1 MENTEKIQRMR
12 NNARVWI
19 YQSNRELSATETE
32 QIELQLEDFTQ
43 TWTAHNQQLLASGF
57 INYNRFIVLMVDES
71 NAGASGC
78 SIDKSVHFIQSI
90 EKQFSINLFDRMNI
104 AYKLDYKVESVSASD
119 FEKLI
124 LSGLVN
130 SETIVFNNLVN
141 NKLELATNWE
151 LPIAKSWHANYFAK
165 ALAVS
170 LNV

>member
-32 QIELQLEDFTQ
+32 QIELQLKDFTQ
-43 TWTAHNQQLLASGF
+43 TWTAHNQQLLAAGF
-57 INYNRFIVLMVDES
+57 INYNRFIILMVDES

-78 SIDKSVHFIQSI
+78 SIDKSVHFMQSI
-90 EKQFSINLFDRMNI
+90 EKQFSIKLFDRMNI
-104 AYKLDYKVESVSASD
+104 AYKLDYAVASVSAHE

-124 LSGLVN
+124 LSGAVN
-130 SETIVFNNLVN
+130 SETIVFNNLADT
-141 NKLELATNWE
+141 KLELATNWE
-151 LPIAKSWHANYFAK
+151 LPLAQLWHANYFAK

-170 LNV
+170 SNV